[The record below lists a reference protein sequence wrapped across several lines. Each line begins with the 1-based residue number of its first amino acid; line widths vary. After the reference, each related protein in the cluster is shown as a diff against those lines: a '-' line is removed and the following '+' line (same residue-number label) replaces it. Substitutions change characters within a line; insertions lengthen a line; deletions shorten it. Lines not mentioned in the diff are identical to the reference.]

1 MEVFNILFE
10 STEIVKRKLKEI
22 EKINIEALK
31 KSNEEIKL
39 LLSNLPTPKK
49 HRAIHVHDTAHHL
62 HKGNFPVD
70 HRIVK

>member
-10 STEIVKRKLKEI
+10 SAEIVKRKAKEI

-31 KSNEEIKL
+31 KSNEEIKIL
-39 LLSNLPTPKK
+39 LNNLPTPKK
-49 HRAIHVHDTAHHL
+49 RRVVHVYDTVRHL

-70 HRIVK
+70 HRIIK

>member
-10 STEIVKRKLKEI
+10 SAEIVKRKAKEI
-22 EKINIEALK
+22 EKMNIEALK

-49 HRAIHVHDTAHHL
+49 RRASYVYDTTQHP
-62 HKGNFPVD
+62 HKGNFPID